1 MVCAS
6 STTPIWHPTIKDTY
20 SKLVPAPITVKP
32 SEQGYTSGFLG
43 AREVATQEQW
53 VRLFYA
59 RYFDV
64 TPTELE
70 ITFGTSPLPSVGT
83 EQHKTI
89 RKSLN
94 QIWKGLRSRAFGAES
109 PLSLFVQHKVE
120 EFDFLSTLTRL
131 FRMEILFNR
140 IPVGGEAPRAQQ
152 LRLGLATRYAD
163 VRDEHVRRA
172 DHSMAGA
179 VANATRDLNVARLG
193 AHSTMKS
200 SRVREAR
207 NVLEFREQEESKW
220 KSQLAGLRGNTEP
233 TARGPIGKRYAYL
246 TNDCQQTFWEKIWCK
261 DVAVALLSGLKNVI
275 DIPATLEHSD
285 ALYQAVFMAYAM
297 DVWQYC
303 IGVEYESHFAT
314 DALKAAGVQG
324 GVIEMAG
331 ESLRPQ
337 VYANMSGAG
346 RSLFEDAPGKELDR
360 LRVSIVEPDSPT
372 EGSSKRK
379 LDVEPTFIHK
389 FDFLAKKRR
398 T

>member
-6 STTPIWHPTIKDTY
+6 STTPIWHPTINNTY

-32 SEQGYTSGFLG
+32 SERGYTSGLLG
-43 AREVATQEQW
+43 APEVATQEQW

-64 TPTELE
+64 TPTELA

-83 EQHKTI
+83 EQHKAI
-89 RKSLN
+89 RRSLN
-94 QIWKGLRSRAFGAES
+94 QIWKGLRTRAFGAKS
-109 PLSLFVQHKVE
+109 PLSLLVQHKVE
-120 EFDFLSTLTRL
+120 EFDFLSTLSRL

-152 LRLGLATRYAD
+152 LRLGLATRYANIK
-163 VRDEHVRRA
+163 DEHIRRA
-172 DHSMAGA
+172 DCSMEAA
-179 VANATRDLNVARLG
+179 VADATRTVDIARSG
-193 AHSTMKS
+193 AQNALKS
-200 SRVREAR
+200 SRIREAR
-207 NVLEFREQEESKW
+207 NILEFREQEERKW
-220 KSQLAGLRGNTEP
+220 KNKLADLKSNDRL
-233 TARGPIGKRYAYL
+233 TAHGPVEKTYAYL
-246 TNDCQQTFWEKIWCK
+246 TNDCQQRFWEKIWCK

-303 IGVEYESHFAT
+303 IGVEYGNRFAT
-314 DALKAAGVQG
+314 EALKAAGVQG

-337 VYANMSGAG
+337 VYANMSGAS

-360 LRVSIVEPDSPT
+360 LRISIVEPDSPK
-372 EGSSKRK
+372 EAPSKRK
-379 LDVEPTFIHK
+379 LDPEPKFIHK
-389 FDFLAKKRR
+389 FDFLTKKRR